1 MFGWDFEV
9 DAWSRFWR
17 WGLIK
22 ICVWTLVSW
31 TQPSGP
37 LCLWQCFDHTAKL
50 RMDGG
55 RRYISK
61 ECPRF
66 PDCKV
71 FDAAAFFAC
80 YSQSSFSFPPPSRL
94 QLITA
99 STKDITGQSSNLPA
113 FPASLSPL
121 PATNHRFCW
130 KAATLQKEAQ
140 SQRWLWMFELKEPK
154 VP

>member
-31 TQPSGP
+31 TQPSGA
-37 LCLWQCFDHTAKL
+37 LCLWQCFDQLNSWTSH
-50 RMDGG
+50 GG

-80 YSQSSFSFPPPSRL
+80 YSQSCFSFPPSSRL
-94 QLITA
+94 QLIA
-99 STKDITGQSSNLPA
+99 SSTKDITRQSSNVPSLPT
-113 FPASLSPL
+113 SLSPL

-130 KAATLQKEAQ
+130 KAATLEKKAQ
-140 SQRWLWMFELKEPK
+140 SHNLRDDCECLN
-154 VP
+154 